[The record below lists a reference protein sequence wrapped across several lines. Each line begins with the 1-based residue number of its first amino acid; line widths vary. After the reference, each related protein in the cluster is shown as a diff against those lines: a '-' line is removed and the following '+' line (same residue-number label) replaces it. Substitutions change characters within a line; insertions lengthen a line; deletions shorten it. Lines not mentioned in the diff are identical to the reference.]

1 MTRLAVACAVV
12 VLVAG
17 AAASALAMDGDTL
30 DPDRP
35 DVSSSAKTVG
45 AGRVQL
51 EGGVL
56 FERTRLGGEPTERR
70 LSAESLLRIGVGER
84 LEIRVDGEP
93 IVRLRAA
100 EDATD
105 VGDFR
110 LSAKWRFLDAAEGA
124 AWPALALLPSV
135 KLPTAPTPIG
145 TGKADYSFVLAAS
158 LELPADFGLD
168 ANAGLAVVGQ
178 TRPSGY
184 LLQALVSASL
194 SRKLAA
200 ALAGFG
206 EIFYASREEWA
217 GRDQVGVD
225 AGIVWTLL
233 PNLALDAAV
242 GTSLYGRV
250 PDVFMRAGGSVRF
263 GR

>member
-1 MTRLAVACAVV
+1 
-12 VLVAG
+12 
-17 AAASALAMDGDTL
+17 
-30 DPDRP
+30 
-35 DVSSSAKTVG
+35 
-45 AGRVQL
+45 
-51 EGGVL
+51 VL

-70 LSAESLLRIGVGER
+70 FSFESMLRVGIGER

-93 IVRLRAA
+93 IVRLRGAD
-100 EDATD
+100 DATG

-124 AWPALALLPSV
+124 AWPSLALLPFV
-135 KLPTAPTPIG
+135 KLPTAPAAVG
-145 TGKADYSFVLAAS
+145 SEMADYGMLLAAS
-158 LELPADFGLD
+158 VELPADFGLD
-168 ANAGLAVVGQ
+168 ANAGVAAVGQ

-184 LLQALVSASL
+184 LVQALISASL

-200 ALAGFG
+200 ALTGFT

-217 GRDQVGVD
+217 GRDQLGID

-233 PNLALDAAV
+233 PYVALDAAV

-250 PDVFMRAGGSVRF
+250 PDVFVRAGGSVRF

>member
-1 MTRLAVACAVV
+1 MNRLTVACALVMLVV
-12 VLVAG
+12 SR
-17 AAASALAMDGDTL
+17 AAAADGDAL

-56 FERTRLGGEPTERR
+56 FERTRAAGEPTERR
-70 LSAESLLRIGVGER
+70 LSAETLLRIGVGER

-93 IVRLRAA
+93 IARLRGAD
-100 EDATD
+100 DATD

-110 LSAKWRFLDAAEGA
+110 LSAKWRFFDATDGV
-124 AWPALALLPSV
+124 AWPALALLPFV

-145 TGKADYSFVLAAS
+145 TGKADYGLLVAAS
-158 LELPADFGLD
+158 FELPADFGLD
-168 ANAGLAVVGQ
+168 ANAGLAAIGQ
-178 TRPSGY
+178 TRPSGH
-184 LLQALVSASL
+184 LLQAQVSASL
-194 SRKLAA
+194 SRKVGAA
-200 ALAGFG
+200 ITAFG
-206 EIFYASREEWA
+206 EIFYASREEWS

-225 AGIVWTLL
+225 AGIIWTLL
-233 PNLALDAAV
+233 PNVALDAAV
-242 GTSLYGRV
+242 GTSLHGRL
-250 PDVFMRAGGSVRF
+250 PDIFVRAGGSVRF

>member
-1 MTRLAVACAVV
+1 MSRVIVCAL
-12 VLVAG
+12 VLLIARG
-17 AAASALAMDGDTL
+17 AAAADGDAL

-35 DVSSSAKTVG
+35 DVSSSARTLG

-51 EGGVL
+51 ETGVL
-56 FERTRLGGEPTERR
+56 AERTRLAGEPTERR
-70 LSAESLLRIGVGER
+70 ISAEMLLRIGVAER
-84 LEIRVDGEP
+84 LELRVDGEP
-93 IVRLRAA
+93 IVAVRGV
-100 EDATD
+100 EDAID

-110 LSAKWRFLDAAEGA
+110 VGAKWRFLDALEGA
-124 AWPALALLPSV
+124 ASPMLALLPFV

-145 TGKADYSFVLAAS
+145 SGKADYGLLLAAS
-158 LELPADFGLD
+158 FELPADFALD
-168 ANAGLAVVGQ
+168 ANAGLAAIGQ

-184 LLQALVSASL
+184 LLQALVAASL

-200 ALAGFG
+200 AVTGFG
-206 EIFYASREEWA
+206 EIFYASREEWS

-225 AGIVWTLL
+225 AGIVWTVL

-242 GTSLYGRV
+242 GTSLHGRL
-250 PDVFMRAGGSVRF
+250 PDVFVRAGGSVRF

>member
-1 MTRLAVACAVV
+1 MTGLSLAC
-12 VLVAG
+12 VLVLLVASG
-17 AAASALAMDGDTL
+17 AAAADGDVI

-35 DVSSSAKTVG
+35 DVSSGTRTVG

-51 EGGVL
+51 ETGVL
-56 FERTRLGGEPTERR
+56 YERTRAAGEPTERR
-70 LSAESLLRIGVGER
+70 LSAEALLRIGVVER
-84 LEIRVDGEP
+84 VEVRVEGEP
-93 IVRLRAA
+93 IVRLRGA

-105 VGDFR
+105 VGDFT
-110 LSAKWRFLDAAEGA
+110 LGVKWRFLDDTEGG
-124 AWPALALLPSV
+124 AWPALALVPVV

-145 TGKADYSFVLAAS
+145 TGKADYGVVLAAS
-158 LELPADFGLD
+158 FELPGDFGLD
-168 ANAGLAVVGQ
+168 ANAGVAAIGQ
-178 TRPSGY
+178 TRPGGH

-200 ALAGFG
+200 AIAGFG
-206 EIFYASREEWA
+206 EIFYASRDEWR

-225 AGIVWTLL
+225 TGIIWTVL

-242 GTSLYGRV
+242 GTSLYGSL
-250 PDVFMRAGGSVRF
+250 PDVFVRAGGSVRF